1 MNKYA
6 LIGKV
11 LEDFESL
18 AKTFTSLEKYL
29 TEIEI
34 ENLRNVTDALDD
46 AMAQIIMR
54 DFEGRYDGN

>member
-11 LEDFESL
+11 LEDFDSL
-18 AKTFTSLEKYL
+18 VKTFTSLEKYL

-34 ENLRNVTDALDD
+34 ENLRNGTDALDD